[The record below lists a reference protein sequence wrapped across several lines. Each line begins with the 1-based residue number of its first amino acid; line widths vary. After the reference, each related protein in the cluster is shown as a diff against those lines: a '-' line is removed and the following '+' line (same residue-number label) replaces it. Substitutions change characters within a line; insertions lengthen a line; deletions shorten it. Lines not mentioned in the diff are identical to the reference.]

1 MAAYTTIDDPSA
13 FFQIATYTGAGST
26 RKTVTNDGNS
36 DLQPDLFWFK
46 RRDGAAAHVIADTV
60 RGANVAGP
68 VGYTITS
75 NPNSTAT
82 EVAEGKGVMTITSDG
97 FTVEEQIHA
106 AGNVNT
112 GSMVCWQWKCNGG
125 TEQATVS
132 ESGNN
137 PGNTRQTNATA
148 GLSIIL
154 YTGTGAVGTIAHG
167 LNSAPNF
174 MLIKSGPTTDNW
186 AVYYGDPTDYLVLNT
201 VTAGVDSAAWWND
214 TAPTSS
220 VFTVGTDHSV
230 NENAKTYIAYVWTEV
245 QGYSKFG
252 TYKGN
257 GSGTADGTFDGPFVY
272 TGFKPA
278 WLMCKRTSYSAGDGW
293 TMYDNARNP
302 RAGTTQYS
310 NYIDNKIGANSTA
323 AEQGDVYD
331 AVDFLSNGFKI
342 RTGRGGTNANGST
355 YTYYAFA
362 ENPFVTS
369 TGVPTTAR

>member
-26 RKTVTNDGNS
+26 RKAVTNDGNS

-60 RGANVAGP
+60 RGANVGGP

-75 NPNSTAT
+75 NTNSTAT

-148 GLSIIL
+148 GFSIIL

-167 LNSAPNF
+167 LNSAPDF

-230 NENAKTYIAYVWTEV
+230 NENAKTYIAYVWAEV

-355 YTYYAFA
+355 FTYYAFA